1 MTEIKNRSA
10 FHEYFFDNKYVAGI
24 VLTGTEVKSLRDG
37 KASFND
43 SYCIIH
49 KGEMW
54 LKSLHIAEYSH
65 GTVNNH
71 DPVRDRK
78 LLLQK
83 REITKIEGKLKEKG
97 YTTAKSFDEVTVL
110 FSDIKGFTHVAE
122 SMTAQELVKR
132 STPISARLT
141 VSCRDSDLKKL
152 KRLVML
158 T

>member
-1 MTEIKNRSA
+1 MEIKNRSA

-24 VLTGTEVKSLRDG
+24 ILTGTEVKSLREG

-65 GTVNNH
+65 GTINNH
-71 DPVRDRK
+71 DPIRDRK

-83 REITKIEGKLKEKG
+83 REINKIEAKLKEKG
-97 YTTAKSFDEVTVL
+97 YTLIPLLIFFNEKN
-110 FSDIKGFTHVAE
+110 
-122 SMTAQELVKR
+122 LVKVE
-132 STPISARLT
+132 IGLGKG
-141 VSCRDSDLKKL
+141 KKL
-152 KRLVML
+152 HDKRETIKKRDVEREMKRYLH
-158 T
+158 

>member
-10 FHEYFFDNKYVAGI
+10 FHEYFFDNKFVAGV
-24 VLTGTEVKSLRDG
+24 VLTGTEVKSLREG

-65 GTVNNH
+65 GTTNNH
-71 DPVRDRK
+71 DPIRDRK

-83 REITKIEGKLKEKG
+83 REITKIEGKLKERG
-97 YTTAKSFDEVTVL
+97 YTLIPLRIFFNEKNL
-110 FSDIKGFTHVAE
+110 IKVEIG
-122 SMTAQELVKR
+122 LGKG
-132 STPISARLT
+132 
-141 VSCRDSDLKKL
+141 KKL
-152 KRLVML
+152 HDKRETIKKRDVEREMKRFIK
-158 T
+158 

>member
-1 MTEIKNRSA
+1 MEIKNRSA

-24 VLTGTEVKSLRDG
+24 VLTGTEVKSLRAG

-83 REITKIEGKLKEKG
+83 REINKIESKLKEKG
-97 YTTAKSFDEVTVL
+97 YTLIPLRIFFNDKNL
-110 FSDIKGFTHVAE
+110 IKVEIG
-122 SMTAQELVKR
+122 LGKG
-132 STPISARLT
+132 
-141 VSCRDSDLKKL
+141 KKL
-152 KRLVML
+152 HDKRETIKKRDVEREMKRYRL
-158 T
+158 

>member
-1 MTEIKNRSA
+1 MEIKNRSA

-83 REITKIEGKLKEKG
+83 REINKIEGKLKEKG
-97 YTTAKSFDEVTVL
+97 YTLIPLRIFFNEKNL
-110 FSDIKGFTHVAE
+110 IKVEIG
-122 SMTAQELVKR
+122 LGKG
-132 STPISARLT
+132 
-141 VSCRDSDLKKL
+141 KKL
-152 KRLVML
+152 HDKRETIKNRDVEREMKRFLK
-158 T
+158 